1 MEAIKDTGEK
11 LRELR
16 TRKGWTQENVAEM
29 LGMSVSNYSNIEQG
43 KTQVSIPKL
52 AQLAKKLDYDFFE
65 LITLGEK
72 NVFHIK
78 ENKNSGNQA
87 YIIHAS
93 LPNNYQ
99 TLLVEKEKTDLEN
112 TFLKEKIELLE
123 DKIKNLEKLMEMM
136 NKDKL

>member
-29 LGMSVSNYSNIEQG
+29 LEMSVSNYSNIEQG

-52 AQLAKKLDYDFFE
+52 AQIAKKLEYDFFE

-72 NVFHIK
+72 SVVYIQ
-78 ENKNSGNQA
+78 ENNGNLDGS
-87 YIIHAS
+87 YIVHNS

-112 TFLKEKIELLE
+112 SFLKEKIELLQ
-123 DKIKNLEKLMEMM
+123 DKINHLEEIMRLK
-136 NKDKL
+136 KK

>member
-1 MEAIKDTGEK
+1 METIINTGEK

-29 LGMSVSNYSNIEQG
+29 LEMSVSNYSNIEQG

-52 AQLAKKLDYDFFE
+52 AQMAEKLYYDLIE
-65 LITLGEK
+65 LMPLGD

-78 ENKNSGNQA
+78 ENNGNQA

-123 DKIKNLEKLMEMM
+123 DKIKNLEKIMELS
-136 NKDKL
+136 K